1 MIVTL
6 LCVLVLVVGLVLYYI
21 ANRKQYNIFIEFLG
35 ELFIV
40 VGVITAVVCVSIIVI
55 THAGTKA
62 HIDSAKIEYYGL
74 VKQVEMLSSEYEDV
88 SKTEVINRVSDW
100 NKMVYSEKYWSN
112 NLWTN
117 WFYNKK
123 YAESLNYIEILEDY

>member
-1 MIVTL
+1 MITTL
-6 LCVLVLVVGLVLYYI
+6 LCVLIIIVGIVLYYI
-21 ANRKQYNIFIEFLG
+21 ANRKRYNIFVEFLG
-35 ELFIV
+35 QLFIV
-40 VGVITAVVCVSIIVI
+40 VGGITAITCVFIII
-55 THAGTKA
+55 FSHAGTKA
-62 HIDSAKIEYYGL
+62 KIDTSKIEYYGL

-100 NKMVYSEKYWSN
+100 NKMVYSEKYWSD

-123 YAESLNYIEILEDY
+123 YAESLNYIDMLED